1 MIRCEKNFA
10 AAGARVQ
17 ARVAERGEKIIIK
30 KILSVDYFREWENL
44 RFLSICGEW
53 SICGFLFR

>member
-1 MIRCEKNFA
+1 M
-10 AAGARVQ
+10 Q

-44 RFLSICGEW
+44 RFLSMWRMVNLWFFC
-53 SICGFLFR
+53 LDD

>member
-1 MIRCEKNFA
+1 M
-10 AAGARVQ
+10 Q